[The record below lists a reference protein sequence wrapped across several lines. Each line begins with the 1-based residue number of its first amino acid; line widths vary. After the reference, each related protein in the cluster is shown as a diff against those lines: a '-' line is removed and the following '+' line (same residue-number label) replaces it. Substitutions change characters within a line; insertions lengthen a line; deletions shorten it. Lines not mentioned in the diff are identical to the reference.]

1 MPQICKWENEPRAVE
16 FLVPGY
22 QRVNSQGWSA
32 ALIVVLRLSQ
42 GYSWEKGDR
51 MLLAREGGRA
61 GS

>member
-1 MPQICKWENEPRAVE
+1 M
-16 FLVPGY
+16 
-22 QRVNSQGWSA
+22 NSELWSYLSQVIRELTAKAQSA

>member
-1 MPQICKWENEPRAVE
+1 MCIWGNESIAVKL
-16 FLVPGY
+16 FVPGY
-22 QRVNSQGWSA
+22 QRVNSKAQSV
-32 ALIVVLRLSQ
+32 ALIVVLRVSQ